1 MIFKHEPP
9 NRSHHNKAMYCM
21 MSDGHIYTLNH
32 DLKRLEQKQD
42 ESDTYAPKVGETYYI
57 NEEAKPRQAKM
68 LANIDDIL
76 QVIREMPKPEK
87 KKDDKEEKQ
96 ILTLI
101 HKEDN
106 LTDLLFQF
114 VAAGY
119 SPGVNFESGRITA
132 LKLEL
137 SKIFCII
144 QAQQLIK
151 SAIDGV
157 VVVDSEE
164 VYNNMNL
171 AMCTLNSKLFL
182 KHHLSYHTVKDLEIL
197 DACRTKP
204 ICGNIPN
211 ILTRT

>member
-1 MIFKHEPP
+1 MI
-9 NRSHHNKAMYCM
+9 
-21 MSDGHIYTLNH
+21 T
-32 DLKRLEQKQD
+32 
-42 ESDTYAPKVGETYYI
+42 
-57 NEEAKPRQAKM
+57 
-68 LANIDDIL
+68 NIDEIL
-76 QVIREMPKPEK
+76 QVIREMPKPVLTSKGRDQGETK
-87 KKDDKEEKQ
+87 KGEKEEKQ

-171 AMCTLNSKLFL
+171 AMCTLNSKRGGVSLANVYLNHVLAGVLGQVAADRFG
-182 KHHLSYHTVKDLEIL
+182 SV
-197 DACRTKP
+197 RV
-204 ICGNIPN
+204 
-211 ILTRT
+211 

>member
-1 MIFKHEPP
+1 
-9 NRSHHNKAMYCM
+9 

-32 DLKRLEQKQD
+32 DIKRLEQKQD
-42 ESDTYAPKVGETYYI
+42 KSDTYAPKVGETYYI
-57 NEEAKPRQAKM
+57 NEEAKPRHANM
-68 LANIDDIL
+68 ITNIDEIL
-76 QVIREMPKPEK
+76 QVIREMPKPVLTPKGRDQGETQGETK
-87 KKDDKEEKQ
+87 KGEKEEKQ

-144 QAQQLIK
+144 QTQQLIK

-157 VVVDSEE
+157 LGHVAAYRFGSVAV
-164 VYNNMNL
+164 
-171 AMCTLNSKLFL
+171 
-182 KHHLSYHTVKDLEIL
+182 
-197 DACRTKP
+197 
-204 ICGNIPN
+204 
-211 ILTRT
+211 

>member
-1 MIFKHEPP
+1 
-9 NRSHHNKAMYCM
+9 
-21 MSDGHIYTLNH
+21 MSDGHIYTLGH

-68 LANIDDIL
+68 IANIDDIL
-76 QVIREMPKPEK
+76 QVIREMPKPVLTPKGRDQGET

-137 SKIFCII
+137 NKIFCII

-151 SAIDGV
+151 SAIDGM

-171 AMCTLNSKLFL
+171 AMCTLTQNFFSKAT
-182 KHHLSYHTVKDLEIL
+182 SPTTPP
-197 DACRTKP
+197 RTSKS
-204 ICGNIPN
+204 
-211 ILTRT
+211 